1 MDQVAFFSFISVL
14 SKFYLNK
21 IRKNQDKN
29 MDNWTWT
36 GLEDLQQES
45 SFSILGFLLKKR
57 QEKRALLPL
66 KTNGG
71 DVNLASL

>member
-1 MDQVAFFSFISVL
+1 MDKLVFLIFISVL
-14 SKFYLNK
+14 SKFYLDK
-21 IRKNQDKN
+21 IRKSRDKN
-29 MDNWTWT
+29 MDKWTWT